1 MQLEPPGHTAIPPD
15 LLQGQRVR
23 LRHWTAEDR
32 APFAA
37 MMADPRVMQFLPGLM
52 TRAQSDAHVARISG
66 AIDERG
72 RLPPCTRLATGTP
85 STAGTN
91 EKSVS
96 WLLSRKPCTICFEPK
111 TFSIVTVMA
120 TALRAAST
128 VETCVV
134 DGSSMALSRP
144 VAGSAPCLLGGSP
157 GVAGTVLP
165 RVGSSSFAR
174 PAK

>member
-1 MQLEPPGHTAIPPD
+1 M
-15 LLQGQRVR
+15 R

-72 RLPPCTRLATGTP
+72 RLPPSTRLATQVP
-85 STAGTN
+85 SSLAAS

-96 WLLSRKPCTICFEPK
+96 
-111 TFSIVTVMA
+111 
-120 TALRAAST
+120 
-128 VETCVV
+128 
-134 DGSSMALSRP
+134 
-144 VAGSAPCLLGGSP
+144 
-157 GVAGTVLP
+157 
-165 RVGSSSFAR
+165 
-174 PAK
+174 